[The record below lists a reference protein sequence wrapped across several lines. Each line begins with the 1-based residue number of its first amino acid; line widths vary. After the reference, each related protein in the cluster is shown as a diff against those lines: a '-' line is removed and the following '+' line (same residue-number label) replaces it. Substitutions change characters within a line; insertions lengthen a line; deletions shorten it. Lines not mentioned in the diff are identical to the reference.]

1 MAGLLAVDLNGGVTA
16 RNSARVARR
25 PDLGGGRRESADG
38 RMMVETLQNSIK
50 PYPSLAATAADL
62 ALETMRGEPQPTGWF
77 TINAGIPVELGEA
90 AGIEVDGADMAVRLI
105 ITDPLVMK
113 GQHLCAPLTVG
124 SPVQHRGVKLGDMLW
139 EPQMEL
145 DDAHVVSIISQRS
158 LKMPYTSDP
167 VW

>member
-1 MAGLLAVDLNGGVTA
+1 
-16 RNSARVARR
+16 
-25 PDLGGGRRESADG
+25 
-38 RMMVETLQNSIK
+38 MMVETLQNSIK

-113 GQHLCAPLTVG
+113 GKHLCAPLTVG

-139 EPQMEL
+139 EPLMEL